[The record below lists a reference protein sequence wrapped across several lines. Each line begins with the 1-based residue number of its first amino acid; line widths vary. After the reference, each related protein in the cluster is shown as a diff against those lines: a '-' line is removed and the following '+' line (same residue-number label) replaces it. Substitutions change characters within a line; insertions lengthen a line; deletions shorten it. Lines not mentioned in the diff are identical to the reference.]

1 MEHGGLKFCKLTLLA
16 LLSIQ
21 LVSLCSFAQ
30 SYTGDARR
38 IGMGGTADNENL
50 GSRMIADQQQY
61 RSIVVPLGL
70 FQVIRDRRYFHPGED
85 DFNPILALEDMA
97 NPLHLTT
104 RRGSATGNFV
114 TDLVNARFSRDLNR
128 YRGFVVAKEV
138 KAQGL
143 ASPSYG
149 HVLRFRTDSDG
160 NFDGVYVGAGPY
172 ISAKTVF
179 NIDDQL
185 RQLLASSQD
194 VVLRNATLGLFDQ
207 SSGEVAAAM
216 TFGYRRRMPL
226 PGHSSSS
233 SRQGLYLAGDYHYLH
248 GFRYDSAD
256 LQVRFDTDS
265 AGLLTFN
272 PNTVPVSAAHSYSN
286 SGNGFALDLGV
297 GVVMDRWQFGFGAN
311 GIANRINWNNPRFE
325 QITLNSLFAGAD
337 FVRQPQPSSVSTV
350 RVELPVE
357 TNGNV
362 GYDADSWS
370 AIVQA
375 GHGFQGNTFHTGVEK
390 RVLFLAFRGGTRYS
404 RERWHPAAGLGFN
417 LTKAFG
423 IDVAAFDTTANIQQE
438 RRVSYAVS
446 LRFSRQPEDN

>member
-1 MEHGGLKFCKLTLLA
+1 MEKGGMKLGKLALLA
-16 LLSIQ
+16 LLVTQ
-21 LVSLCSFAQ
+21 LASLRSFAQ

-50 GSRMIADQQQY
+50 GSRMIADEQQY

-70 FQVIRDRRYFHPGED
+70 IQVIRDRRYFHPD
-85 DFNPILALEDMA
+85 DDAFNPILLLEDMA
-97 NPLHLTT
+97 NPLHLSI
-104 RRGSATGNFV
+104 RRGSATGSFV

-128 YRGFVVAKEV
+128 YRGFVIAKEI

-143 ASPSYG
+143 ASPNYG
-149 HVLRFRTDSDG
+149 HVFRFRTDTDG

-179 NIDDQL
+179 NVDDQL

-207 SSGEVAAAM
+207 SSGEAAAAI
-216 TFGYRRRMPL
+216 TFGYRRRMPF
-226 PGHSSSS
+226 PGQFSSSG
-233 SRQGLYLAGDYHYLH
+233 RQGLYLAGDYHYLR

-256 LQVRFDTDS
+256 LRVRFDTNS
-265 AGLLTFN
+265 AGLLTLT
-272 PNTVPVSAAHSYSN
+272 PNTIPVSAAHAYSN
-286 SGNGFALDLGV
+286 KGNGFALDLGV
-297 GVVMDRWQFGFGAN
+297 GAVIDRWQFGFGAN
-311 GIANRINWNNPRFE
+311 GIANRINWDNPRFE
-325 QITLNSLFAGAD
+325 QITLSSLFTGGD
-337 FVRQPQPSSVSTV
+337 FVRQPQPSSLTTI

-362 GYDADSWS
+362 GYNGDSW
-370 AIVQA
+370 AALVQV

-390 RVLFLAFRGGTRYS
+390 RVLFLAFRGGTRHS

-417 LTKAFG
+417 LTRGFG
-423 IDVAAFDTTANIQQE
+423 VDVAAFDTTANIQQE

-446 LRFSRQPEDN
+446 LRFSKEPRDN

>member
-1 MEHGGLKFCKLTLLA
+1 
-16 LLSIQ
+16 
-21 LVSLCSFAQ
+21 
-30 SYTGDARR
+30 
-38 IGMGGTADNENL
+38 MGGTADNENL

-70 FQVIRDRRYFHPGED
+70 IQVIRDRRYFHPD
-85 DFNPILALEDMA
+85 DDAFNPILALEDMA

-138 KAQGL
+138 EAQGL

-149 HVLRFRTDSDG
+149 HVFRFRTDTDG

-179 NIDDQL
+179 NVDDQL

-207 SSGEVAAAM
+207 SSGQAAAAI

-226 PGHSSSS
+226 PGQSSSS
-233 SRQGLYLAGDYHYLH
+233 SRQGLYVAGDYHYLR
-248 GFRYDSAD
+248 GFRYDAAD
-256 LQVRFDTDS
+256 LQIRFDTDS
-265 AGLLTFN
+265 AGLLTLT
-272 PNTVPVSAAHSYSN
+272 PNTTPISAAHSFSN
-286 SGNGFALDLGV
+286 KGNGFAVDLGV
-297 GVVMDRWQFGFGAN
+297 GAVVDRWQFGFGVN
-311 GIANRINWNNPRFE
+311 GIANRINWDNPQFE
-325 QITLNSLFAGAD
+325 QITLNSLFTGSD
-337 FVRQPQPSSVSTV
+337 FVRQPQPSSLSTI

-362 GYDADSWS
+362 GYNGDSWS
-370 AIVQA
+370 TLVQA
-375 GHGFQGNTFHTGVEK
+375 GHGFQGNTFHAGVEK
-390 RVLFLAFRGGTRYS
+390 RVMFLAFRGGTRYS
-404 RERWHPAAGLGFN
+404 RDRWHPAAGLGFN

-423 IDVAAFDTTANIQQE
+423 IDVAAFDTTANVQQE

-446 LRFSRQPEDN
+446 LRFNTQPKDN